1 MNLRRTI
8 VPAVLAG
15 WVASG
20 SGAVS
25 ATDPDLCALA
35 ADLEAAVSEA
45 TGYPPSGTCPVI
57 RFGALGGLSGSRSQ
71 AGAYDPAS
79 GIIELAPD
87 LDLSA
92 PYGQSFL
99 LHELVHAAQYRA
111 GRDARV
117 PCAEALETEAYR
129 VQADF
134 LAAHG
139 LRREAVLTRVLSQH
153 LGICP
158 GAAPDY

>member
-1 MNLRRTI
+1 MTHRKIL
-8 VPAVLAG
+8 VSAVLAG
-15 WVASG
+15 CLAAG
-20 SGAVS
+20 SDAVS
-25 ATDPDLCALA
+25 AADRHLCALA

-45 TGYPPSGTCPVI
+45 TGYPPAGTCPVI
-57 RFGALGGLSGSRSQ
+57 RFEALAGHFGAHAQ

-79 GIIELAPD
+79 RVIELAPD
-87 LDLSA
+87 LDLSG

-117 PCAEALETEAYR
+117 PCPEALETEAYR

-139 LRREAVLTRVLSQH
+139 LKREAVLTRVLSQH
-153 LGICP
+153 LGVCP
-158 GAAPDY
+158 GTLPEY